1 MTIRHRIT
9 LLVILTFVALS
20 IIGGYAVYQTRA
32 SAHKVRQVTE
42 GVVPSALASAD
53 LVSQVKAVQIATMTL
68 VYAPDET
75 VVEQALDN
83 LKKLRGDIDQSLA
96 RQAEGAASDAQ
107 KGLVTQ
113 ARESVDNYFNAIN
126 DTAKLKQAGKTE
138 MAQAFLFAMV
148 AQYRDELEGVVNTLR
163 VEKNRQK
170 DSAIATLNDTLSTTT
185 TAIGIVTGLAIV
197 LLTAIGALLYRQIT
211 RPLSRMQAMMS
222 EIANSQDFTRRVP
235 VGRMDE
241 IGHSIVAFN
250 GMIEKIQERSA
261 QLKQKTAD
269 IQAMLQNMQQGILT
283 VVDGSK
289 VHGEY
294 SAYLEAIFETQ
305 DIAGRGV
312 MDLVFADSDLGSDA
326 VSQVE
331 AAIDACIGQDAI
343 NFAFNEH
350 LLVGEIGKRMPDGRI
365 KQLDLTWSA
374 ITDETDTILRLML
387 CVRDVTELR
396 ELAAEANEQKQRL
409 EMIGEIL
416 AVSQEKFH
424 HFIES
429 STGFIRENERI
440 IRKHSQ
446 ADSAAIAELFRN
458 MHTIKGNARTYNLQ
472 YLTNV
477 VHETEQRYHDLR
489 APDEARLW
497 DQDGLMRELE
507 RVRDAV
513 ATYAH
518 INEMSLG
525 RKGPGRTADEQS
537 MVVDRA
543 HIRASLRMLEAAD
556 PNDLHQLVA
565 MRDAVHQT
573 LRLLGTEGVGEAL
586 GGVLDSLPSLAGELG
601 KPAPAVRIDDNGYR
615 LRAPAVRI
623 LRDVFMHLLR
633 NSMDHGLEGADER
646 RAKGKPAA
654 GTIDIEV
661 GLDHNMLQVT
671 LTDDGRGLAL
681 HRIRNIAVQR
691 GWITA
696 ETYVTDEQIAQF
708 IFRPGFSTASSVTEV
723 SGRGVGMDAVQDF
736 VRREHGRIELRFT
749 DERKGA
755 EFRQFQTVVCLPDN
769 LVVDGFD
776 LNSVAADAVDL
787 PALGD
792 GETQVGSN
800 GLTAH
805 DTSRDDLSQTGKV

>member
-68 VYAPDET
+68 VYAQDDT
-75 VVEQALDN
+75 VVEQALDT
-83 LKKLRGDIDQSLA
+83 LKKLRGDIDRSLT
-96 RQAEGAASDAQ
+96 RQAEGAASNAQ

-113 ARESVDNYFNAIN
+113 ARESVENYFNAIH

-163 VEKNRQK
+163 VEKTRQQ

-283 VVDGSK
+283 VVDGAR

-305 DIAGRGV
+305 DIAGRPI
-312 MDLVFADSDLGSDA
+312 MELVFGDSDLGADA
-326 VSQVE
+326 LSQVE
-331 AAIDACIGQDAI
+331 AAVEACIGQDAI
-343 NFAFNEH
+343 NFVFNEH

-374 ITDETDTILRLML
+374 ITDESDTILRLML

-396 ELAAEANEQKQRL
+396 ELAAEASEQKQRL

-416 AVSQEKFH
+416 SVSQEKFH

-477 VHETEQRYHDLR
+477 VHETEQRYHELR
-489 APDEARLW
+489 QPDVARLW

-513 ATYAH
+513 DAYAH

-525 RKGPGRTADEQS
+525 RKGPGKSADEQS

-556 PNDLHQLVA
+556 PNDLHQLVG

-586 GGVLDSLPSLAGELG
+586 GGVLDSLPSLASELG

-615 LRAPAVRI
+615 LRSPAVRI

-633 NSMDHGLEGADER
+633 NSLDHGLEGAQER
-646 RAKGKPAA
+646 RAKGKPEA

-671 LTDDGRGLAL
+671 LSDDGRGLAL
-681 HRIRNIAVQR
+681 HRIRSIAVQR

-708 IFRPGFSTASSVTEV
+708 IFRPGFSTAAQVTEV

-749 DERKGA
+749 DDHKGA
-755 EFRQFQTVVCLPDN
+755 EFRQFQTVVCLPDT

-776 LNSVAADAVDL
+776 LNSVAADVVDRPVL
-787 PALGD
+787 DA
-792 GETQVGSN
+792 
-800 GLTAH
+800 
-805 DTSRDDLSQTGKV
+805 DTSFPETV